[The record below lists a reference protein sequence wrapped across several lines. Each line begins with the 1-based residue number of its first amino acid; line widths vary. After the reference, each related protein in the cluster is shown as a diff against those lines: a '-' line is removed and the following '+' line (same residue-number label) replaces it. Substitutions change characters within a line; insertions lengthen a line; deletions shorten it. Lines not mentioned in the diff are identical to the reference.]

1 MIIPVLLYHSVS
13 REARASNGWGTV
25 PQPLFD
31 AHVAAIAASRRQA
44 ITITALA
51 AALRGERSLPE
62 RPVAVTFD
70 DGYSDTYPAVELL
83 RERALAATIYV
94 TAGSIGDEGRLSA
107 EQVAALAATE
117 DVEIGAH
124 GIGHHRLDELT
135 DPELRHEIEG
145 SRHLLEELTGDV
157 VRSFAYPH
165 GSYDRRVRAAVMRAG
180 YSSAAAVK
188 NAVSHSDDDPFAIA
202 RFTVTDAASPE
213 RIADVL
219 EGVRVPLAWPGERV
233 RTRAYRLARR
243 LKREVRGV

>member
-1 MIIPVLLYHSVS
+1 M
-13 REARASNGWGTV
+13 
-25 PQPLFD
+25 
-31 AHVAAIAASRRQA
+31 
-44 ITITALA
+44 TITALA
-51 AALRGERSLPE
+51 AALRGEQALPE

-70 DGYSDTYPAVELL
+70 DGYSDTYEAVE
-83 RERALAATIYV
+83 ALCEQGLTATIYV
-94 TAGSIGDEGRLSA
+94 TAGRIGDEGRLSA
-107 EQVAALAATE
+107 EQIEALAAAE

-124 GIGHHRLDELT
+124 GIGHHPLDEVT
-135 DPELRHEIEG
+135 DSELRDEIGG
-145 SRHLLEELTGDV
+145 SRHLLEQLTGHG

-165 GSYDRRVRAAVMRAG
+165 GAYDRRVRAAVIRAG

-188 NAVSHSDDDPFAIA
+188 NAVSHPDDDPFAIA

-243 LKREVRGV
+243 LRREVRGV